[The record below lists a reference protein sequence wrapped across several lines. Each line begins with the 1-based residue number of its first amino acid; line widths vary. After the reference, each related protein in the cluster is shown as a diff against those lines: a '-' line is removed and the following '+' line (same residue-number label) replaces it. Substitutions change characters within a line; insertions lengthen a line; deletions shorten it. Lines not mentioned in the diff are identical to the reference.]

1 MTTILRRSGLLAV
14 VLFGLAS
21 CASMSTIENAPL
33 TDGETKTFQADYEKV
48 KAAAL
53 ISLEEQKLDVQ
64 NTGDVEDGHA
74 IYFTKPVSGFSW
86 GEVGRVFVQ
95 RAGMGSTKV
104 YVKTARRSSTNIT
117 ATSQSTFAKRIFTG
131 IEENL

>member
-1 MTTILRRSGLLAV
+1 MRSTLWRLGSSLIII
-14 VLFGLAS
+14 FGLTS
-21 CASMSTIENAPL
+21 CATMGTIENAPL
-33 TDGETKTFQADYEKV
+33 TDGETNTFQADFEKV
-48 KAAAL
+48 KSAAL
-53 ISLEEQKLDVQ
+53 VTLEAQKLNVENAVDVD
-64 NTGDVEDGHA
+64 GGHA

-95 RAGMGSTKV
+95 KGMNGNTTV

-117 ATSQSTFAKRIFTG
+117 ATSQSTFAKRIFGG